1 MYGRT
6 DVLAHWR
13 TRVLGLSYMCMPDDL
28 FDERLTEQRNPR
40 TREIDRADPLAIV
53 DLINAEDRTVP
64 EAVRAERENIARAME
79 IAVDCFKHGG
89 RLIYIGAGTSGRLG
103 VLDAAECPPTFG
115 SDPEMVRGLIA
126 GGQIALVRS
135 QEGAEDRAAD
145 GAAALDEVEVGAGD
159 FVFGIATSSTTPYVR
174 GALAHAAELG
184 ARTGFLCCTEPGEE
198 MRQLVD
204 VCVVP
209 LVGPEVIAGSTR
221 MKAGTATKLVLNTL
235 TTGAMIRLGKVYGN
249 LMVDLQAM
257 SDKLIDRSRRI
268 MMAATGC
275 SLEDALQRI
284 EEAGGSVKL
293 AIVMEKAGVRPE
305 VAELYLAESDGLV
318 GRSIEIAE
326 GEAEFAKSGAS
337 PFAPYATA
345 PPNQES
351 IERTLSLLRE
361 LPRQLSE
368 LVADVETG
376 ALRLRPDDESW
387 CAKEHVE
394 HLIDCDQ
401 MMGAR
406 ISAILGSDNPAI
418 ANRDDEEANRVIFDT
433 GARGAPIDMLLRRL
447 AEGRAALAFQV
458 EGTDADSFARTGEHE
473 MYGAISL
480 YQVLRHLVRHDE
492 NHLQAIQRLLNP

>member
-1 MYGRT
+1 
-6 DVLAHWR
+6 
-13 TRVLGLSYMCMPDDL
+13 MPDDL
-28 FDERLTEQRNPR
+28 FDERLTEHRNPR

-79 IAVDCFKHGG
+79 IAVGCFKRGG

-126 GGQIALVRS
+126 GGYVALLRS
-135 QEGAEDRAAD
+135 QEGAEDAAAD
-145 GAAALDEVEVGAGD
+145 GAAALDEAEVGAED

-174 GALAHAAELG
+174 GALKHAAKLG

-249 LMVDLQAM
+249 LMVDLQAI
-257 SDKLIDRSRRI
+257 SNKLVDRSRRI
-268 MMAATGC
+268 VMGATGC
-275 SLEDALQRI
+275 SAEDALQRI
-284 EEAGGSVKL
+284 DAAGGSVKL
-293 AIVMEKAGVRPE
+293 AIVMEKACVGRE
-305 VAELYLAESDGLV
+305 VAELYLAESDGFV
-318 GRSIEIAE
+318 GRAVEIAE
-326 GEAEFAKSGAS
+326 GEGEYAKSGAS

-345 PPNQES
+345 PPNELS
-351 IERTLSLLRE
+351 LERTRSLVRD
-361 LPRQLSE
+361 LPRRLSE
-368 LVADVETG
+368 LVTDAGAG
-376 ALRLRPDDESW
+376 ALQMRPGDEKW
-387 CAKEHVE
+387 CAKEHIE
-394 HLIDCDQ
+394 HLIDCDR
-401 MMGAR
+401 MMGER
-406 ISAILGSDNPAI
+406 ISAIMGRGNPAI
-418 ANRDDEEANRVIFDT
+418 ANRDDDEANRAIFDK
-433 GARGAPIDMLLRRL
+433 GAREAPIDMLLRRL
-447 AEGRAALAFQV
+447 ADGRATLAFEV
-458 EGTDADSFARTGEHE
+458 EGTSADSFARTGEHD

-492 NHLQAIQRLLNP
+492 HHLQAIRRLLNP